1 MYYLEI
7 ALRIMHI
14 LGAVVLLGGI
24 VFQRFV
30 LFPALTE
37 LSEGEA
43 AERIRQLLRGR
54 IARLTMLSAALLLI
68 SGLVNTARVS
78 IAYRFP
84 DGDYNLLLAGK
95 LVLAMGVF
103 YLASALAGRSAS
115 AEKLRANAT
124 KWLNVL
130 LLAAI
135 LIIVLGA
142 AMKSAVREPK
152 RDSDTP
158 AAQLT
163 TLPDEM
169 LAYGLHWEAYLDGGQ
184 QRETKR
190 TG

>member
-95 LVLAMGVF
+95 LVLAMGIF

-124 KWLNVL
+124 KWLNIL
-130 LLAAI
+130 LVAAI

-163 TLPDEM
+163 TLPDEI
-169 LAYGLHWEAYLDGGQ
+169 LASGLHWEAYLDGGQ
-184 QRETKR
+184 QRGTKR